1 MVYCDPVHCMYLVY
15 LFGCR
20 LSDTNNR
27 EFLADFSRTQS
38 FLQTFGNYL

>member
-27 EFLADFSRTQS
+27 EFLQIFLEHS